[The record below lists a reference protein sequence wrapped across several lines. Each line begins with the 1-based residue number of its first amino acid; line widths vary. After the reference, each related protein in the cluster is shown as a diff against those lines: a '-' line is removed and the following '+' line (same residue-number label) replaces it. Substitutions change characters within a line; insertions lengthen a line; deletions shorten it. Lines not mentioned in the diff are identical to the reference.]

1 VFLFGYEFILFEEK
15 NLLKIKEAAEGNMKK
30 ILIVDDDPIFLMLLH
45 RTLIDEGYRVTKIQ
59 KSQSAI
65 SAVENRT
72 FDVVVTDLMMPNID
86 GIELME
92 RILGIYPELPVIV
105 ITGSG
110 NIEKAAEA
118 LKKGAFDFVSKPFEL
133 KKICTSIKRAL
144 EYG

>member
-1 VFLFGYEFILFEEK
+1 
-15 NLLKIKEAAEGNMKK
+15 MKK
-30 ILIVDDDPIFLMLLH
+30 ILIVDDDPIFLMLLQ

-59 KSQSAI
+59 KSQAAI
-65 SAVENRT
+65 SAVENRI

-92 RILGIYPELPVIV
+92 KILSISPELPIIV

-118 LKKGAFDFVSKPFEL
+118 LKKGAFDFITKPFEL
-133 KKICTSIKRAL
+133 KKFCTSIKKAL
-144 EYG
+144 EYGELQNGQLKAGKLTLGGEG